1 MEKLL
6 EAIKTNDL
14 IKAQKALTESMKDR
28 VAALIKEEKI
38 ALARAVF
45 VEGEEP
51 EDDDE
56 DEAEEDKSDDEE
68 DEE

>member
-56 DEAEEDKSDDEE
+56 AEEDKSDDEE